1 MSNPKYKITE
11 KHISEK
17 HGIARLERDGFS
29 RETIM
34 KSMYNLTPG
43 VPQIE
48 RTKIV
53 KELFNRRGEC

>member
-1 MSNPKYKITE
+1 MSNKYRITE
-11 KHISEK
+11 QHLDTK

-29 RETIM
+29 RESIM

-43 VPQIE
+43 VDQRE

-53 KELFNRRGEC
+53 KELFDRKGEC